1 VFGLLAYNA
10 LPDDEGNLVLL
21 LTVVTVVGS
30 VLLHGVAAPLLLRR
44 GRAEAVTAEA
54 VTSEGVIPTDE

>member
-1 VFGLLAYNA
+1 VFGLLAYNV
-10 LPDDEGNLVLL
+10 LPDEEGNLVLL

-44 GRAEAVTAEA
+44 VG
-54 VTSEGVIPTDE
+54 TDGEKAAK